1 MIPLRDST
9 PSKRFPIVTVLLI
22 IVNCY
27 IFLRGISSGIEFEGI
42 FCKYAIIPAN
52 YVRIEWLQLDSVLQ
66 NNITLVSALFL
77 HGGWSHLLVNVF
89 ALWGV
94 GSTVERELGS
104 KLYGLVFLVSGVLSG
119 ASFAMIHGGS
129 DMPLVGAS
137 GAIFGV
143 IAVLFLFMPFKVTL
157 ALLVPMPAVLMGL
170 VLAGMEVLALVY
182 YPEVGVAHGVHL
194 SGFVAGCAAAFAIDW
209 DRATRGLIIACAVL
223 VGLYAVGLYLGLI

>member
-77 HGGWSHLLVNVF
+77 HGGWIHLLGNMWYLWIFGDNVEDRLGHFGFLLFYLLCGIIGNLAHIFMNTGSSIPAIGASGCIAGVLGAYFIMFPTAKVVTLLPIFIFWTIAEIRAFFFLGIWF
-89 ALWGV
+89 AIQFLNGFFPL
-94 GSTVERELGS
+94 LGS
-104 KLYGLVFLVSGVLSG
+104 KNALGIAWWAHIGGFICGITF
-119 ASFAMIHGGS
+119 SFMFFS
-129 DMPLVGAS
+129 R
-137 GAIFGV
+137 
-143 IAVLFLFMPFKVTL
+143 KK
-157 ALLVPMPAVLMGL
+157 
-170 VLAGMEVLALVY
+170 
-182 YPEVGVAHGVHL
+182 
-194 SGFVAGCAAAFAIDW
+194 
-209 DRATRGLIIACAVL
+209 RRRR
-223 VGLYAVGLYLGLI
+223 